1 MGLIDVYRINPADAF
16 SVYSPTLKKTQ
27 EITYYTLL
35 AKIRGDLNITA
46 VDSNIDNWNE
56 AYDQVVVAGA
66 VTGYETKTITL
77 TRRDGST
84 ISFDFQDLNP
94 ESDDTLDM
102 VTTRGNVTLNTI
114 DVGGVKTDYV
124 LFDTAATPTL
134 QVGMMAWNS
143 ADGTVDLRLMGNDV
157 TLQLGQ
163 EQVVRVVNKS
173 GGNLLEAN
181 YQAVKITGAQ
191 GNRLKIGLARGDSDP
206 NSADTIGL
214 VTETIANNQEG
225 FVTSSGLVRNI
236 NTTGSLQGETWNDGD
251 VLYLSP
257 TTFGAVTNI
266 KPLAPQHTVILGFVI
281 RAHVNQGQIY
291 VKVDNGYELNELHNV
306 RITSVANNDTLLYDS
321 TLSVWKNIPIS
332 SVAATLSFS
341 TIAVTGSSTI
351 VADSTSDTLTVTAG
365 TGITLAGNA
374 TTDTLTITNDD
385 RGSSQNIFKNIAVA
399 GQTTVVADSNNDTL
413 TLIAGTNVTLT
424 TDATND
430 TITINS
436 TGGGGGA
443 SGTVTYVDVVGGTGI
458 STTGGPVTTTGTIT
472 VTNTDKGSDQFIWK
486 NIAVPGEP
494 TIVVDNNDDTLTIA
508 PGTGISL
515 ATNNTTD
522 TLTITNSSPDQT
534 VVLTEGANID
544 ITGTYPS
551 FTISSTDQFVGT
563 VTSVN
568 LTPGTGISVLGGPI
582 TSNGSITVTNTD
594 TGSAQNIFKTI
605 DVTGQ
610 TPVVA
615 TTNASVL
622 ELQAGTGMTITTSAP
637 GSWVRFNNSDTGSAQ
652 NIFKNVAV
660 AGQSTIVAD
669 SNDDTLTAAAGTG
682 ITLTT
687 NATTDTLTI
696 TNSAPDQVVTLS
708 SGTGISVTG
717 AYPSFTVT
725 NTDRGSSQNIFKN
738 VAVAG
743 QNTIVAD
750 SNNDTLTMS
759 SGTGITITTND
770 TTDTLTVTN
779 SAPDQVVSIT
789 GAGTS
794 VVTGA
799 YPNFTVTSADQFL
812 GTVTSVSALT
822 IGTTG
827 TDLSS
832 TVANSTTT
840 PVITLQVPTASAT
853 NRGALSSVDWITFN
867 SKEPALTKG
876 NLTEATSSVLTITGG
891 TGAVIGSGTTIQVS
905 QSGASTS
912 GFLSST
918 DWNTFNGK
926 QNAITLTTTGSS
938 GAATLIGATLN
949 IPSYTDQFVGTV
961 TSVGLTPGTGIS
973 IAGSTITSSGTFTVT
988 NSDRGSSQNIFKN
1001 IAVPTQTT
1009 ITASSNNDTF
1019 TIKPG
1024 SGISATTTGN
1034 DITLSNTDPGSAQN
1048 IFKNVAVAGQSTVVA
1063 DINNDTL
1070 TLVAGTNVSITT
1082 DATTDSITIN
1092 STGVGTV
1099 TSVDLTAGSGISV
1112 SGGPI
1117 TSSGSITVNNTDK
1130 GSDQN
1135 IFKNVAV
1142 SGQSTVVADTNN
1154 DTLTLVAGS
1163 NIVLTTNATT
1173 DSITIDASIP
1183 VIATPGDAVYE
1194 RDYVTPFVVPAAW
1207 AMVNLNATDI
1217 RVSVNKDLSADNRG
1231 YFFVTFEVESTQVG
1245 PQFRMF
1251 KYKLYNANTTTD
1263 VVDSESYWVG
1273 YMYGTSEVPYTT
1285 FSFHIPSADAG
1296 VDTGDV
1302 IELHVQELS
1311 SGTAPDITY
1320 AALSYIDAVG

>member
-35 AKIRGDLNITA
+35 AKIRGDLNITS
-46 VDSNIDNWNE
+46 VYSNIDNWNE
-56 AYDQVVVAGA
+56 AYDQVVVSGA

-84 ISFDFQDLNP
+84 ISFDFEDLNTSSEDP
-94 ESDDTLDM
+94 SSPSVETLDT

-143 ADGTVDLRLMGNDV
+143 ADGTVDLRLMGNNV

-163 EQVVRVVNKS
+163 EQVVRVVNKT

-191 GNRLKIGLARGDSDP
+191 GNRLKVGLARGDSDP

-321 TLSVWKNIPIS
+321 TLSVWKNVPIS

-341 TIAVTGSSTI
+341 TIAVSGQFSI
-351 VADSTSDTLTVTAG
+351 VADSTSDTLTVAAG
-365 TGITLAGNA
+365 TGMSITTNAG
-374 TTDTLTITNDD
+374 TDTLTITNND

-399 GQTTVVADSNNDTL
+399 GQTTVVADNNNDTL
-413 TLIAGTNVTLT
+413 TLIAGANVTIT
-424 TDATND
+424 TDAVND

-443 SGTVTYVDVVGGTGI
+443 SGTVTYIDVVGGTGI

-472 VTNTDKGSDQFIWK
+472 VTNTDKGSDQFIFK
-486 NIAVPGEP
+486 NVAVATQS
-494 TIVVDNNDDTLTIA
+494 TIVADSNNDTLTVA
-508 PGTGISL
+508 SGTGISIT
-515 ATNNTTD
+515 TNATTD
-522 TLTITNSSPDQT
+522 TLTIANSAPDQT
-534 VVLTEGANID
+534 VVLTAGANVG

-568 LTPGTGISVLGGPI
+568 LTAGTGMSVSGGPI
-582 TSNGSITVTNTD
+582 TSSGSITVTNTD
-594 TGSAQNIFKTI
+594 RGSSQNIFKTI
-605 DVTGQ
+605 DVAGQ
-610 TPVVA
+610 SPVLA
-615 TTNASVL
+615 TSNTSIL

-669 SNDDTLTAAAGTG
+669 SNNDTLTAVGGTGITLTTNATTDTLTITNSAPDQIVVLTAGTGISTSGTYPNFTVTNTAPDQVVSITGAGTSVVTGTYPNFTVTSADQYAGTVTSVGLTAGTGMSVSGGPITSSGSITVTNSDRGSSQNIFKNVAVPGQTTIVASTNNDTFSIKPGSGISATTLGNDITLSNTDKGSDQNIFKNIAVAGQSTVVADNNNDTLTLAAGSNVTITTDATTDTITINATGGGSGGGTVTSVDLTAGTGISVSGGPITTSGSITVNNTDKGSDQNIFKNFAVAGQSTIVADSNNDTLTTVAGTG

-696 TNSAPDQVVTLS
+696 TNSAPDQVVS
-708 SGTGISVTG
+708 ISAGTGISASGT
-717 AYPSFTVT
+717 YPSFTVT
-725 NTDRGSSQNIFKN
+725 NN
-738 VAVAG
+738 
-743 QNTIVAD
+743 
-750 SNNDTLTMS
+750 
-759 SGTGITITTND
+759 
-770 TTDTLTVTN
+770 
-779 SAPDQVVSIT
+779 
-789 GAGTS
+789 
-794 VVTGA
+794 
-799 YPNFTVTSADQFL
+799 
-812 GTVTSVSALT
+812 
-822 IGTTG
+822 
-827 TDLSS
+827 
-832 TVANSTTT
+832 
-840 PVITLQVPTASAT
+840 
-853 NRGALSSVDWITFN
+853 
-867 SKEPALTKG
+867 
-876 NLTEATSSVLTITGG
+876 
-891 TGAVIGSGTTIQVS
+891 
-905 QSGASTS
+905 
-912 GFLSST
+912 
-918 DWNTFNGK
+918 
-926 QNAITLTTTGSS
+926 
-938 GAATLIGATLN
+938 
-949 IPSYTDQFVGTV
+949 
-961 TSVGLTPGTGIS
+961 
-973 IAGSTITSSGTFTVT
+973 
-988 NSDRGSSQNIFKN
+988 DRGSSQNIFKN

-1034 DITLSNTDPGSAQN
+1034 DITISNTDPGSAQN

-1070 TLVAGTNVSITT
+1070 TLVAG
-1082 DATTDSITIN
+1082 
-1092 STGVGTV
+1092 
-1099 TSVDLTAGSGISV
+1099 
-1112 SGGPI
+1112 
-1117 TSSGSITVNNTDK
+1117 
-1130 GSDQN
+1130 
-1135 IFKNVAV
+1135 
-1142 SGQSTVVADTNN
+1142 
-1154 DTLTLVAGS
+1154 S

-1183 VIATPGDAVYE
+1183 VTATPGDAVYE

-1251 KYKLYNANTTTD
+1251 KYKLYNSTTTTD

-1296 VDTGDV
+1296 VDNGDV

-1320 AALSYIDAVG
+1320 AALSYIDANG

>member
-56 AYDQVVVAGA
+56 AYDEVVVSGA

-94 ESDDTLDM
+94 QSVDTLDM

-114 DVGGVKTDYV
+114 DVGGVLTPWVDLDITYSNGNVIGRVSWDQDNATMDVGLNANTILKVGQDDMWYVKNQTGSTINKGVAVMAVGTLGASGRILVSPMVANGSVSPRYLLGITAESIPNGSDGYV
-124 LFDTAATPTL
+124 LAK
-134 QVGMMAWNS
+134 GK
-143 ADGTVDLRLMGNDV
+143 LR
-157 TLQLGQ
+157 Q
-163 EQVVRVVNKS
+163 
-173 GGNLLEAN
+173 
-181 YQAVKITGAQ
+181 
-191 GNRLKIGLARGDSDP
+191 
-206 NSADTIGL
+206 
-214 VTETIANNQEG
+214 
-225 FVTSSGLVRNI
+225 I
-236 NTTGSLQGETWNDGD
+236 NTSAFTDGQ
-251 VLYLSP
+251 VLWCSP
-257 TTFGAVTNI
+257 TTPGALTATEPTAPNLKLAIAFVVRAANNGTLAIRTNPGETLSDNHQVQFGT
-266 KPLAPQHTVILGFVI
+266 L
-281 RAHVNQGQIY
+281 
-291 VKVDNGYELNELHNV
+291 
-306 RITSVANNDTLLYDS
+306 ANNDVLTYVS
-321 TLSVWKNIPIS
+321 ANSRWQNVPIS
-332 SVAATLSFS
+332 SIAASLAFS

-443 SGTVTYVDVVGGTGI
+443 SGTVTYIDVVGGTGI

-486 NIAVPGEP
+486 NIAVPGAT

-508 PGTGISL
+508 PGTGISI

-544 ITGTYPS
+544 ITGTYPN

-563 VTSVN
+563 VTSVD

-582 TSNGSITVTNTD
+582 TSSGSITVTNTD
-594 TGSAQNIFKTI
+594 RGSSQNIFKTI
-605 DVTGQ
+605 DVAGQ

-615 TTNASVL
+615 TTNTSIL

-794 VVTGA
+794 VVTGP
-799 YPNFTVTSADQFL
+799 YPNFTVTSA
-812 GTVTSVSALT
+812 
-822 IGTTG
+822 
-827 TDLSS
+827 
-832 TVANSTTT
+832 
-840 PVITLQVPTASAT
+840 
-853 NRGALSSVDWITFN
+853 
-867 SKEPALTKG
+867 
-876 NLTEATSSVLTITGG
+876 
-891 TGAVIGSGTTIQVS
+891 
-905 QSGASTS
+905 
-912 GFLSST
+912 
-918 DWNTFNGK
+918 
-926 QNAITLTTTGSS
+926 
-938 GAATLIGATLN
+938 
-949 IPSYTDQFVGTV
+949 DQFVGTV

-1063 DINNDTL
+1063 D
-1070 TLVAGTNVSITT
+1070 
-1082 DATTDSITIN
+1082 
-1092 STGVGTV
+1092 
-1099 TSVDLTAGSGISV
+1099 
-1112 SGGPI
+1112 
-1117 TSSGSITVNNTDK
+1117 
-1130 GSDQN
+1130 
-1135 IFKNVAV
+1135 
-1142 SGQSTVVADTNN
+1142 TNN

-1207 AMVNLNATDI
+1207 AMVNLNTTDI

-1296 VDTGDV
+1296 VDNGDV

>member
-94 ESDDTLDM
+94 ESEDTLDM

-143 ADGTVDLRLMGNDV
+143 TDGTVDLRLMGNNV

-163 EQVVRVVNKS
+163 EQVVRVVNKT

-191 GNRLKIGLARGDSDP
+191 GNRLKVGLARGDSDP

-399 GQTTVVADSNNDTL
+399 GETTVVADSNNDTL
-413 TLIAGTNVTLT
+413 TLIAGSNVTIT
-424 TDATND
+424 TDAVND

-472 VTNTDKGSDQFIWK
+472 VTNTDKGSDQFIFK
-486 NIAVPGEP
+486 NVAVAGYSD
-494 TIVVDNNDDTLTIA
+494 IVADSNNDTLTVA
-508 PGTGISL
+508 AGTGVSL
-515 ATNNTTD
+515 ATNATTD
-522 TLTITNSSPDQT
+522 TLTITNSAPDQT
-534 VVLTEGANID
+534 VVLTAGANVG

-568 LTPGTGISVLGGPI
+568 LTAGTGMSVSGGPI
-582 TSNGSITVTNTD
+582 TTSGSITVTNTD
-594 TGSAQNIFKTI
+594 RGSSQNIFKTI

-615 TTNASVL
+615 TTNTSVL

-637 GSWVRFNNSDTGSAQ
+637 GSWVRFNNSDTGSSQ

-717 AYPSFTVT
+717 AYPSFTITNTAPDQVVSITGAGTSVVTGTYPSFTVTSADQFVGTVTSVNLTASTGISVSGGPITSNGSITVT
-725 NTDRGSSQNIFKN
+725 NTDTGSAQNIFKNFAVAGEPTIVADSNNDTFTTAAGTGITLTTNATTDTLTITNSAPDQVVSISAGTGISTSGTYPNFTVTNTAPDQTVSIASGTGISVTGAYPSFTVTNNDSGSSQNIFKN
-738 VAVAG
+738 IAVAG

-759 SGTGITITTND
+759 SGTGIAITTND

-779 SAPDQVVSIT
+779 SAPDQIVSIT

-794 VVTGA
+794 VVTGT
-799 YPNFTVTSADQFL
+799 YPNFTVTSADQY
-812 GTVTSVSALT
+812 A
-822 IGTTG
+822 
-827 TDLSS
+827 
-832 TVANSTTT
+832 
-840 PVITLQVPTASAT
+840 
-853 NRGALSSVDWITFN
+853 
-867 SKEPALTKG
+867 
-876 NLTEATSSVLTITGG
+876 
-891 TGAVIGSGTTIQVS
+891 
-905 QSGASTS
+905 
-912 GFLSST
+912 
-918 DWNTFNGK
+918 
-926 QNAITLTTTGSS
+926 
-938 GAATLIGATLN
+938 
-949 IPSYTDQFVGTV
+949 GTV
-961 TSVGLTPGTGIS
+961 TSVGLTAGTGMS
-973 IAGSTITSSGTFTVT
+973 VSGGPITSSGSITVT

-1048 IFKNVAVAGQSTVVA
+1048 IFKNVAVA
-1063 DINNDTL
+1063 
-1070 TLVAGTNVSITT
+1070 
-1082 DATTDSITIN
+1082 
-1092 STGVGTV
+1092 
-1099 TSVDLTAGSGISV
+1099 
-1112 SGGPI
+1112 
-1117 TSSGSITVNNTDK
+1117 
-1130 GSDQN
+1130 
-1135 IFKNVAV
+1135 
-1142 SGQSTVVADTNN
+1142 GQSTVVADTNN

-1251 KYKLYNANTTTD
+1251 KYKLYNSTTTTD

-1296 VDTGDV
+1296 VDNGDV